1 MAKSKSSLPS
11 QSELKAQVATL
22 VAEDKAISKA
32 EKAKTTKLVLN
43 KDSFYL
49 RLASTVSQI
58 LKLENSNILTKDL
71 KSKYNLVKIDRRRL
85 SEAMWLFNNYD
96 KVVAWLKATRKR
108 YENISSLQKAFNK
121 ANKPK
126 SDKPKASDET
136 KSQDEP
142 KVQETESKT
151 QDSPKSD
158 TNEPKAQ
165 NKKLTASEVAL
176 EVLVQLEMNNISI
189 QDFTREFNSQY
200 KELVSSPKKDVA

>member
-1 MAKSKSSLPS
+1 MAKSTSLPT
-11 QSELKAQVATL
+11 QVELKAQVATL

-49 RLASTVSQI
+49 RLASTVSKI
-58 LKLENSNILTKDL
+58 LKLENSNILTKEL

-96 KVVAWLKATRKR
+96 KVVSWLKSTRKR

-142 KVQETESKT
+142 KVQE
-151 QDSPKSD
+151 SPKSD

-165 NKKLTASEVAL
+165 NKKLSASEVAL

-200 KELVSSPKKDVA
+200 KELVSSPKKVA

>member
-1 MAKSKSSLPS
+1 MAKSKSSLPT
-11 QSELKAQVATL
+11 QDELKAQVSTL

-32 EKAKTTKLVLN
+32 EKTKTTKLVLN

-49 RLASTVSQI
+49 RLASTVSKI
-58 LKLENSNILTKDL
+58 LKLENSNILTKEL

-126 SDKPKASDET
+126 ASDET

-158 TNEPKAQ
+158 T
-165 NKKLTASEVAL
+165 SEQPLKRLSAL
-176 EVLVQLEMNNISI
+176 EVAWQVHELLDTHRVSLK
-189 QDFTREFNSQY
+189 DFTREFNSLY
-200 KELVSSPKKDVA
+200 KNNSKKVA

>member
-1 MAKSKSSLPS
+1 MAKSTSLPT
-11 QSELKAQVATL
+11 QVELKAQVATL

-49 RLASTVSQI
+49 RLASTVSKI

-126 SDKPKASDET
+126 ASDET

-158 TNEPKAQ
+158 T
-165 NKKLTASEVAL
+165 SEQPLKRLSAL
-176 EVLVQLEMNNISI
+176 EVAWQVHELLDTHRVSLK
-189 QDFTREFNSQY
+189 DFTREFNSLY
-200 KELVSSPKKDVA
+200 KNNSKKVA

>member
-1 MAKSKSSLPS
+1 MAKSKSNFPS
-11 QSELKAQVATL
+11 QNELKAQISTL
-22 VAEDKAISKA
+22 VEEDKAISKA
-32 EKAKTTKLVLN
+32 NKTKTTKLVLN

-49 RLASTVSQI
+49 RLATTVSQI

-136 KSQDEP
+136 KSQ
-142 KVQETESKT
+142 ETESET
-151 QDSPKSD
+151 QKSPKSD
-158 TNEPKAQ
+158 TTEPKAQ
-165 NKKLTASEVAL
+165 EKKQMTASDLAL
-176 EVLVQLEMNNISI
+176 EVLVQLEMYNISI
-189 QDFTREFNSQY
+189 KDFAREINSQY
-200 KELVSSPKKDVA
+200 KELKVPSKKAS

>member
-1 MAKSKSSLPS
+1 MAKSTSLPT
-11 QSELKAQVATL
+11 QVELKAQVATL

-49 RLASTVSQI
+49 RLASTVSKI
-58 LKLENSNILTKDL
+58 LKLENSNILTKEL

-126 SDKPKASDET
+126 ASDET

-165 NKKLTASEVAL
+165 NKKLSASEVAL

-200 KELVSSPKKDVA
+200 KEFVSSSKKVA

>member
-1 MAKSKSSLPS
+1 MAKSKSSLPT
-11 QSELKAQVATL
+11 QVELKAQVATL

-49 RLASTVSQI
+49 RLASTVSKI

-136 KSQDEP
+136 KSQNEP
-142 KVQETESKT
+142 KVQE
-151 QDSPKSD
+151 SPKSD
-158 TNEPKAQ
+158 T
-165 NKKLTASEVAL
+165 SEQPLKRLSAL
-176 EVLVQLEMNNISI
+176 EVAWQVHELLDTHRVSLK
-189 QDFTREFNSQY
+189 DFTREFNSLY
-200 KELVSSPKKDVA
+200 KNNSKKVA

>member
-1 MAKSKSSLPS
+1 MAKQTKNFPS
-11 QSELKAQVATL
+11 QNELKAQISTL
-22 VAEDKAISKA
+22 VEEDKAISKA
-32 EKAKTTKLVLN
+32 NKSKTTKLVLN

-49 RLASTVSQI
+49 RLATTVSQI
-58 LKLENSNILTKDL
+58 LKLENSNILTKEL

-200 KELVSSPKKDVA
+200 KELVSSPKKVA

>member
-1 MAKSKSSLPS
+1 MANSKSLPT
-11 QSELKAQVATL
+11 QVELKAQVATL

-49 RLASTVSQI
+49 RLASTVSKI

-126 SDKPKASDET
+126 ASNET

-142 KVQETESKT
+142 KVQENESKT

-158 TNEPKAQ
+158 T
-165 NKKLTASEVAL
+165 SEQPLKRLSAL
-176 EVLVQLEMNNISI
+176 EVAWQVHELLDTHRVSLK
-189 QDFTREFNSQY
+189 DFTREFNSLY
-200 KELVSSPKKDVA
+200 KNNSKKVA

>member
-1 MAKSKSSLPS
+1 MANSKSLPT
-11 QSELKAQVATL
+11 QVELKAQVATL

-49 RLASTVSQI
+49 RLASTVSKI
-58 LKLENSNILTKDL
+58 LKLENSNILTKEL

-126 SDKPKASDET
+126 ASDET

-158 TNEPKAQ
+158 T
-165 NKKLTASEVAL
+165 SEHPLKRLSAL
-176 EVLVQLEMNNISI
+176 EVAWQVHELLDTHRVSLK
-189 QDFTREFNSQY
+189 DFTREFNSLY
-200 KELVSSPKKDVA
+200 KNNSKKVA

>member
-1 MAKSKSSLPS
+1 MAKSTSLPT
-11 QSELKAQVATL
+11 QVELKAQVATL

-49 RLASTVSQI
+49 RLASTVSKI
-58 LKLENSNILTKDL
+58 LKLENSNILTKEL

-108 YENISSLQKAFNK
+108 YENISSLQKALNK

-142 KVQETESKT
+142 KVQ
-151 QDSPKSD
+151 DSPKSD
-158 TNEPKAQ
+158 TTEPKAQ
-165 NKKLTASEVAL
+165 EKKQMTASDLAL
-176 EVLVQLEMNNISI
+176 EVLVQLEMNNISLK
-189 QDFTREFNSQY
+189 DFTREFNSQY
-200 KELVSSPKKDVA
+200 KELVSSSKKVA

>member
-1 MAKSKSSLPS
+1 MANSKSLPT
-11 QSELKAQVATL
+11 QVELKAQVATL

-49 RLASTVSQI
+49 RLASTVSKI
-58 LKLENSNILTKDL
+58 LKLENSNILTKEL

-126 SDKPKASDET
+126 ASDET

-142 KVQETESKT
+142 KAQETESKT

-158 TNEPKAQ
+158 T
-165 NKKLTASEVAL
+165 SEQPLKRLSAL
-176 EVLVQLEMNNISI
+176 EVAWQVHELLDTHRVSLK
-189 QDFTREFNSQY
+189 DFTREFNSLY
-200 KELVSSPKKDVA
+200 KNNSKKVA

>member
-1 MAKSKSSLPS
+1 MAKSTSLPT
-11 QSELKAQVATL
+11 QVELKAQVATL

-49 RLASTVSQI
+49 RLASTVSKI
-58 LKLENSNILTKDL
+58 LKLENSNILTKEL

-126 SDKPKASDET
+126 ASDET

-158 TNEPKAQ
+158 T
-165 NKKLTASEVAL
+165 SEQPLKRLSAL
-176 EVLVQLEMNNISI
+176 EVAWQVHELLDTHRESLK
-189 QDFTREFNSQY
+189 DFTREFNSLY
-200 KELVSSPKKDVA
+200 KNNSKKVA

>member
-1 MAKSKSSLPS
+1 MAKSTSLPT
-11 QSELKAQVATL
+11 QVELKAQVATL

-49 RLASTVSQI
+49 RLASTVSKI
-58 LKLENSNILTKDL
+58 LKLENSNILTKEL

-126 SDKPKASDET
+126 SDKPKASDE
-136 KSQDEP
+136 P
-142 KVQETESKT
+142 KVQENETKSQES
-151 QDSPKSD
+151 PMSD
-158 TNEPKAQ
+158 TNEPKVQ
-165 NKKLTASEVAL
+165 KQMTASDLAL
-176 EVLVQLEMNNISI
+176 EVLIMLETNKININDRRNWWIFRRRS
-189 QDFTREFNSQY
+189 F
-200 KELVSSPKKDVA
+200 

>member
-1 MAKSKSSLPS
+1 MAKSKSLPT
-11 QSELKAQVATL
+11 QVELKAQVATL

-49 RLASTVSQI
+49 RLASTVSKI

-126 SDKPKASDET
+126 ASDET

-158 TNEPKAQ
+158 T
-165 NKKLTASEVAL
+165 SEQPLKRLSAL
-176 EVLVQLEMNNISI
+176 EVAWQVHELLDTHRVSLK
-189 QDFTREFNSQY
+189 DFTREFNSLY
-200 KELVSSPKKDVA
+200 KNNSKKVA

>member
-1 MAKSKSSLPS
+1 MAKSKSSLPT
-11 QSELKAQVATL
+11 QVELKAQVATL

-49 RLASTVSQI
+49 RLASTVSKI

-142 KVQETESKT
+142 KAQETESKT

-200 KELVSSPKKDVA
+200 KELVSSPKKVA

>member
-1 MAKSKSSLPS
+1 MAKSTSLPT
-11 QSELKAQVATL
+11 QVELKAQVATL

-49 RLASTVSQI
+49 RLASTVSKI
-58 LKLENSNILTKDL
+58 LKLENSNILTKEL

-96 KVVAWLKATRKR
+96 KVVAWLTATRKR

-126 SDKPKASDET
+126 ASDET
-136 KSQDEP
+136 KSQDES

-165 NKKLTASEVAL
+165 NKKLSASEVAL

-200 KELVSSPKKDVA
+200 KELVSSSKNVA

>member
-1 MAKSKSSLPS
+1 MAKSKSLPT
-11 QSELKAQVATL
+11 QVELKAQVATL

-49 RLASTVSQI
+49 RLASTVSKI

-142 KVQETESKT
+142 KVQ
-151 QDSPKSD
+151 DSPKSD
-158 TNEPKAQ
+158 TTEPKAQ
-165 NKKLTASEVAL
+165 KKLTASDLAL
-176 EVLVQLEMNNISI
+176 EVLVQLEMHNISI
-189 QDFTREFNSQY
+189 KDFAREINSQY
-200 KELVSSPKKDVA
+200 KELKAPSKKVA

>member
-1 MAKSKSSLPS
+1 MAKSKSNLPS
-11 QSELKAQVATL
+11 QNELKAQISTL
-22 VAEDKAISKA
+22 VEEDKAISKA
-32 EKAKTTKLVLN
+32 NKSKTTKLVLN

-58 LKLENSNILTKDL
+58 LKLENSNVLTKEL

-96 KVVAWLKATRKR
+96 KVVSWLKATKKR

-136 KSQDEP
+136 KSQET
-142 KVQETESKT
+142 ETES

-165 NKKLTASEVAL
+165 EKKQMTASDLAL
-176 EVLVQLEMNNISI
+176 EVLVQLEMHNISI
-189 QDFTREFNSQY
+189 KDFAREINSQY
-200 KELVSSPKKDVA
+200 KELKVPSKKVA

>member
-1 MAKSKSSLPS
+1 MANSKSLPT
-11 QSELKAQVATL
+11 QVELKAQVATL

-32 EKAKTTKLVLN
+32 EKTKTTKLVLN

-49 RLASTVSQI
+49 RLASTVSKI
-58 LKLENSNILTKDL
+58 LKLENSNILTKEL

-200 KELVSSPKKDVA
+200 KELVSSSKKVA

>member
-1 MAKSKSSLPS
+1 MAKSTSLPT
-11 QSELKAQVATL
+11 QDELKAQVSTL

-32 EKAKTTKLVLN
+32 EKTKTTKLVLN

-49 RLASTVSQI
+49 RLASTVSKI
-58 LKLENSNILTKDL
+58 LKLENSNILTKEL

-126 SDKPKASDET
+126 ASDET

-142 KVQETESKT
+142 KAQETESKT

-158 TNEPKAQ
+158 T
-165 NKKLTASEVAL
+165 SEQPLKRLSAL
-176 EVLVQLEMNNISI
+176 EVAWQVHELLDTHRVSLK
-189 QDFTREFNSQY
+189 DFTREFNSQY
-200 KELVSSPKKDVA
+200 KELVSSPQKDVA

>member
-1 MAKSKSSLPS
+1 MANSKSLPT
-11 QSELKAQVATL
+11 QVELKAQVATL

-49 RLASTVSQI
+49 RLASTVSKI
-58 LKLENSNILTKDL
+58 LKLENSNILTKEL

-126 SDKPKASDET
+126 ASDET

-158 TNEPKAQ
+158 T
-165 NKKLTASEVAL
+165 SEQPLKRLSAL
-176 EVLVQLEMNNISI
+176 EVAWQVHELLDTHRVSLK
-189 QDFTREFNSQY
+189 DFTREFNSLY
-200 KELVSSPKKDVA
+200 KNNSKKVA

>member
-1 MAKSKSSLPS
+1 MAKSTSLPT
-11 QSELKAQVATL
+11 QVELKAQVATL

-49 RLASTVSQI
+49 RLASTVSKI
-58 LKLENSNILTKDL
+58 LKLENSNILTKEL
-71 KSKYNLVKIDRRRL
+71 KSKYILVKIDRRRL

-126 SDKPKASDET
+126 ASDET

-158 TNEPKAQ
+158 T
-165 NKKLTASEVAL
+165 SEQPLKRLSAL
-176 EVLVQLEMNNISI
+176 EVAWQVHELLDTHRVSLK
-189 QDFTREFNSQY
+189 DFTREFNSLY
-200 KELVSSPKKDVA
+200 KNNSKKVA

>member
-1 MAKSKSSLPS
+1 MAKSTSLPT
-11 QSELKAQVATL
+11 QVELKAQVATL

-49 RLASTVSQI
+49 RLASTVSKI
-58 LKLENSNILTKDL
+58 LKLENSNILTKEL

-126 SDKPKASDET
+126 ASNET

-158 TNEPKAQ
+158 T
-165 NKKLTASEVAL
+165 SEQPLKRLSAL
-176 EVLVQLEMNNISI
+176 EVAWQVHELLDTHRVSLK
-189 QDFTREFNSQY
+189 DFTREFNSLY
-200 KELVSSPKKDVA
+200 KNNSQKVA

>member
-1 MAKSKSSLPS
+1 MANSKSLPT
-11 QSELKAQVATL
+11 QVELKAQVATL

-49 RLASTVSQI
+49 RLASTVSKI
-58 LKLENSNILTKDL
+58 LKLENSNILTKEL

-126 SDKPKASDET
+126 ASNET

-158 TNEPKAQ
+158 T
-165 NKKLTASEVAL
+165 SEQPLKRLSAL
-176 EVLVQLEMNNISI
+176 EVAWQVHELLDTHRVSLK
-189 QDFTREFNSQY
+189 DFTREFNSLY
-200 KELVSSPKKDVA
+200 KNNSKKVA

>member
-1 MAKSKSSLPS
+1 MAKSTSLPT
-11 QSELKAQVATL
+11 QVELKAQVATL

-49 RLASTVSQI
+49 RLASTVSKI
-58 LKLENSNILTKDL
+58 LKLENSNILTKEL

-142 KVQETESKT
+142 KVQ
-151 QDSPKSD
+151 DSPKSD

-165 NKKLTASEVAL
+165 EKKQMTASELAL

-200 KELVSSPKKDVA
+200 KELVSSSKKVA

>member
-1 MAKSKSSLPS
+1 MAKSKSNLPS
-11 QSELKAQVATL
+11 QNELKAQISTL
-22 VAEDKAISKA
+22 VEEDKAISKA
-32 EKAKTTKLVLN
+32 NKTKTTKLVLN

-49 RLASTVSQI
+49 RLATTVSQI
-58 LKLENSNILTKDL
+58 LKLENSNILTKEL

-108 YENISSLQKAFNK
+108 YTSLSALLKAFAK

-126 SDKPKASDET
+126 TENKPKASDET

-142 KVQETESKT
+142 KVQDSDSSETKE
-151 QDSPKSD
+151 
-158 TNEPKAQ
+158 EPKVQ
-165 NKKLTASEVAL
+165 KKLTASDVAL
-176 EVLVQLEMNNISI
+176 EALLLIEIHGISI

-200 KELVSSPKKDVA
+200 KELVSSPKKDKVA

>member
-1 MAKSKSSLPS
+1 MAKSKSSLPT
-11 QSELKAQVATL
+11 QVELKAQVATL

-49 RLASTVSQI
+49 RLASTVSKI

-200 KELVSSPKKDVA
+200 KELVSSPKKVA

>member
-1 MAKSKSSLPS
+1 MANSKSLPT
-11 QSELKAQVATL
+11 QVELKAQVATL

-49 RLASTVSQI
+49 RLATTVSQI
-58 LKLENSNILTKDL
+58 LKLENSNILTKEL

-96 KVVAWLKATRKR
+96 KIVAWLKATRKR

-126 SDKPKASDET
+126 ASNET

-158 TNEPKAQ
+158 T
-165 NKKLTASEVAL
+165 SEQPLKRLSAL
-176 EVLVQLEMNNISI
+176 EVAWQVHELLDTHRVSLK
-189 QDFTREFNSQY
+189 DFTREFNSLY
-200 KELVSSPKKDVA
+200 KNNSEKVA

>member
-1 MAKSKSSLPS
+1 MAKSKSSLPT
-11 QSELKAQVATL
+11 QVELKAQVATL

-49 RLASTVSQI
+49 RLASTVSKI
-58 LKLENSNILTKDL
+58 LKLENSNILTKEL

-126 SDKPKASDET
+126 ASDET

-142 KVQETESKT
+142 KAQETESKT

-158 TNEPKAQ
+158 T
-165 NKKLTASEVAL
+165 SEQPLKRLSAL
-176 EVLVQLEMNNISI
+176 EVAWQVHELLDTHRVSLK
-189 QDFTREFNSQY
+189 DFTREFNSLY
-200 KELVSSPKKDVA
+200 KNNSKKVA

>member
-1 MAKSKSSLPS
+1 MAKSKSSLPT
-11 QSELKAQVATL
+11 QVELKAQVATL

-49 RLASTVSQI
+49 RLASTVSKI
-58 LKLENSNILTKDL
+58 LKLEYSNILTKEL

-121 ANKPK
+121 AN
-126 SDKPKASDET
+126 KPKASDET

-200 KELVSSPKKDVA
+200 KELVSSPKKVA